1 MKHLKLLIL
10 FSTAL
15 CFAACGNTG
24 KNDSEETSEDSVVT
38 CEGEVDSV
46 VTCETEKDSVVTCK
60 SMKDALLATIDEE
73 KHLESLVFW
82 APDTACVMNP
92 ELLLLLDTLYQHVRS
107 DEYSTNP
114 RIEEQWMNSFRKR
127 ICEYYDRNHD
137 GQESRSEFEKAEL
150 VLEEG
155 ARLMEADHDNSGM
168 GMLIRNSTERTF
180 ALLSEYGLLTQM
192 IRRCKN
198 NRTRNLLYKE
208 WELFED
214 IRINMSGIIDGFIFL
229 TYWDGTAGIPLRS
242 ERWLDMSD
250 SRRKMYQNIL
260 KLESQSLE
268 DEDYYK
274 GDAVEYFFRTISD
287 EATNMIKDWEDDQ
300 NDGSPFM
307 NEREFKRYQEV
318 KKETENNIKAI
329 RPKLNEWIKL
339 WDRLEARLTHTNSH
353 KMRQVASMMLI
364 ELARIAPDMEEH
376 RYVGY

>member
-15 CFAACGNTG
+15 CFAACENTTG
-24 KNDSEETSEDSVVT
+24 SKTEETSEDSVVI
-38 CEGEVDSV
+38 CKSEVDSI
-46 VTCETEKDSVVTCK
+46 VTCERAKDS
-60 SMKDALLATIDEE
+60 LLATIDEE

-107 DEYSTNP
+107 DEYSTNA

-127 ICEYYDRNHD
+127 ICAYYDRNHD

-155 ARLMEADHDNSGM
+155 ARLMEADHDDSNM
-168 GMLIRNSTERTF
+168 GMLIRNSTEVTF
-180 ALLSEYGLLTQM
+180 ARLSEYGLLTQM
-192 IRRCKN
+192 IRRYKN
-198 NRTRNLLYKE
+198 SQTRNLLYKE

-214 IRINMSGIIDGFIFL
+214 IRINMSSIIDDFIFL
-229 TYWDGTAGIPLRS
+229 TYYDGTAGIPLRS

-287 EATNMIKDWEDDQ
+287 ETTNMMKDWEDDL
-300 NDGSPFM
+300 NDGSLFM
-307 NEREFKRYQEV
+307 YEREFERYQEV
-318 KKETENNIKAI
+318 KRETENDIKAI
-329 RPKLNEWIKL
+329 RPKLNEWIKF

-353 KMRQVASMMLI
+353 KMRQVASKMLI

-376 RYVGY
+376 RY

>member
-1 MKHLKLLIL
+1 MKKNRLIIFLLAAFC
-10 FSTAL
+10 FS
-15 CFAACGNTG
+15 ACENTTG
-24 KNDSEETSEDSVVT
+24 SKTEETSEDSVVI
-38 CEGEVDSV
+38 CKS
-46 VTCETEKDSVVTCK
+46 EKDSVVTCEGEMD
-60 SMKDALLATIDEE
+60 SIVTCESVKDSLLATIDEE

-107 DEYSTNP
+107 DEYSTSAK
-114 RIEEQWMNSFRKR
+114 IEEQWMNSFRKR
-127 ICEYYDRNHD
+127 ICAYYDRNHD

-192 IRRCKN
+192 IRGCKN

-214 IRINMSGIIDGFIFL
+214 IRINMSGIIDDFIFL

-268 DEDYYK
+268 DEEYYR
-274 GDAVEYFFRTISD
+274 GDAVGYFFRTISD

-318 KKETENNIKAI
+318 KKETENDIKAI

-339 WDRLEARLTHTNSH
+339 WDRLEARLTHTDSH
-353 KMRQVASMMLI
+353 KMRQVASKMLI

-376 RYVGY
+376 RY